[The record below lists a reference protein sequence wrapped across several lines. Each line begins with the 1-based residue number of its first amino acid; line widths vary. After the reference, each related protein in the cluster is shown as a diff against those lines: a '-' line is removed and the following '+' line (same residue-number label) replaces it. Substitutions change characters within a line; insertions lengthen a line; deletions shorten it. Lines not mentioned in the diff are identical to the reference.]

1 MKKIILLLILTRSLT
16 ASAQETALR
25 DQMPDIL
32 LPRTLDGIAGNVHSF
47 KGKLLIIDFWATWCS
62 PCISAMQELEGYKKA
77 LGDNIEVLAVSGEP
91 EERLRKFVQAR
102 PTTLAIASDTAGTL
116 RKLFPHQTIPHTVLI
131 GPEGK
136 VYAITNA
143 SNINLDVLKVA
154 LKGINVNLP
163 YKKDLVG
170 FDMETYFTA
179 DSTQARHF
187 ALLPSVDGAG
197 SMSRKYLDGPYKDR
211 RLTIVNM
218 PVDGLFR
225 TAYDKNYYAMVN
237 EYDTVKRKYEELEK
251 FCLDAWIETPDKE
264 KLMTFIRDELK
275 KHFID
280 VKVVME
286 KRKQKVLVLKAKK
299 DAKALLKPSKEK
311 ADGYDAGGSHF
322 KGDGVTL
329 DALADYIEAFGLYPG
344 KVLNETGVEGRF
356 DIYFE
361 FQPEKKDD
369 FKEKLA
375 ALGLYWEKVEREVE
389 MMVLKKK

>member
-16 ASAQETALR
+16 ASAQEIALR

-197 SMSRKYLDGPYKDR
+197 SMSRKYLDGPTK
-211 RLTIVNM
+211 
-218 PVDGLFR
+218 
-225 TAYDKNYYAMVN
+225 
-237 EYDTVKRKYEELEK
+237 
-251 FCLDAWIETPDKE
+251 
-264 KLMTFIRDELK
+264 
-275 KHFID
+275 
-280 VKVVME
+280 
-286 KRKQKVLVLKAKK
+286 
-299 DAKALLKPSKEK
+299 
-311 ADGYDAGGSHF
+311 
-322 KGDGVTL
+322 
-329 DALADYIEAFGLYPG
+329 
-344 KVLNETGVEGRF
+344 TGV
-356 DIYFE
+356 
-361 FQPEKKDD
+361 
-369 FKEKLA
+369 
-375 ALGLYWEKVEREVE
+375 
-389 MMVLKKK
+389 